1 MRKPEQSDGL
11 IISTTDARQ
20 GVTGQNVNVALTV
33 SLSLAVTAGVLLVAY
48 FWMHSPW
55 VAS

>member
-1 MRKPEQSDGL
+1 MREPEPADGL
-11 IISTTDARQ
+11 IISTADARQ
-20 GVTGQNVNVALTV
+20 GVTGHNVHVVLVV
-33 SLSLAVTAGVLLVAY
+33 SLLLAATAGVLLVGY